1 MIDETNRATIG
12 AAETP
17 APEAGD
23 EAATAR
29 QDAEQQG
36 AEQPAANQVVD
47 EGATGDTQAHSDD
60 VAAQADV
67 VPPATSEADEPVTG
81 AADPIE
87 APASEA
93 VSSVDQ
99 GPQTVEPAEADAPP
113 TADSAADTSSPDA
126 LEPAPESTADAAT
139 ADEPAPASA
148 AATESATAGAAEDAA
163 PEPEPAAAAA
173 TAEPEE
179 PMTMAQ
185 LMEIPDNEVKS
196 LKHGDVVEGTVVRID
211 PDEILVDFGGKSE
224 GVVSN
229 RELMS
234 RRGPRDGDE
243 SRPELSVGDEV
254 LVYVLQPE
262 SPEGHAVLSLRR
274 AGLERKWRGMQER
287 FDAGEIVEARVID
300 HNKGGLI
307 VDLGVRG
314 FVPISQIVDFPRR
327 PRDEQPRDAAQ
338 EIAEKLQPFVGRTL
352 RLKILEVN
360 RKANRLI
367 LSEKVALYEERREKR
382 DELFSSLQVGQRVTG
397 VVRSIAPFGVF
408 VDLGGIDGLV
418 HKSELSWNKVN
429 NPESAYQMGEE
440 VEAEVIDINHERGRI
455 SLSIRRLQADPWQES
470 VAKYTIG
477 DVIDGTVTKLVNFGA
492 FVRVE
497 EGLEG
502 LIHISELSSQRVAH
516 PGDVVQEGQQVK
528 LRIISLD
535 SERHRLGLSLK
546 QAEDRPAP
554 APRED
559 KPRRERSSSNRR
571 PDYRPEDATAE
582 PEGGIDSTMAAAFA
596 SSGLLDQFRASQEP
610 TAEAATDTEAT
621 VDGPAPDATAL
632 EDDLRAAD
640 AGAPEA
646 DAGGDEARAAK
657 SEPVADTA
665 DDAGATDGADGT
677 PPADKA
683 VSKPRAKKAETADK
697 ADKPVKGDKA
707 DKADKADTAD
717 TANKPAKADK
727 PAKAAKAEEADEGA
741 DADKPEDAEKTA
753 TKAGA

>member
-1 MIDETNRATIG
+1 MLRETLPTGANRHLIEETKQVEQTDDAAASEPQAVEESTTSAEHPAAQTEGEATSAPDPEQEPLPADVTGSADE
-12 AAETP
+12 P
-17 APEAGD
+17 ASAV
-23 EAATAR
+23 
-29 QDAEQQG
+29 DAPSD
-36 AEQPAANQVVD
+36 EQPAAVSAD
-47 EGATGDTQAHSDD
+47 DASSD
-60 VAAQADV
+60 VAV
-67 VPPATSEADEPVTG
+67 VH
-81 AADPIE
+81 E
-87 APASEA
+87 APAA
-93 VSSVDQ
+93 
-99 GPQTVEPAEADAPP
+99 QTAPP
-113 TADSAADTSSPDA
+113 AAQTAP
-126 LEPAPESTADAAT
+126 
-139 ADEPAPASA
+139 
-148 AATESATAGAAEDAA
+148 
-163 PEPEPAAAAA
+163 PAAA
-173 TAEPEE
+173 E
-179 PMTMAQ
+179 PMTMAE
-185 LMEIPDNEVKS
+185 LLENPDNEVKS

-243 SRPELSVGDEV
+243 GKPELKMGDEV

-397 VVRSIAPFGVF
+397 QVRSIAPFGVF
-408 VDLGGIDGLV
+408 IDLGGIDGLV

-429 NPESAYQMGEE
+429 NPETAYAIGDE

-455 SLSIRRLQADPWQES
+455 SLSIRRLQPDPWQES
-470 VAKYTIG
+470 VAKYNIG
-477 DVIDGTVTKLVNFGA
+477 DVIEGTVTKLVNFGA

-502 LIHISELSSQRVAH
+502 LIHISELSNQRVAH
-516 PGDVVQEGQQVK
+516 PGDVVKEGDVLK
-528 LRIISLD
+528 LKIISLD

-546 QAEDRPAP
+546 QAEERSSVAPSAGP

-559 KPRRERSSSNRR
+559 RPRRERRERR
-571 PDYRPEDATAE
+571 ERFRPEDATAE
-582 PEGGIDSTMAAAFA
+582 PEEGIDNTMAAAFA
-596 SSGLLDQFRASQEP
+596 ESGLLEQFRASQAAREEQAASQAAQAS
-610 TAEAATDTEAT
+610 TAEAADTAPAEAVSEDASAPKASGEPEQPDQAEHLAQAPQPETASAEGEASGDGEPVEEDAT
-621 VDGPAPDATAL
+621 V
-632 EDDLRAAD
+632 
-640 AGAPEA
+640 
-646 DAGGDEARAAK
+646 
-657 SEPVADTA
+657 
-665 DDAGATDGADGT
+665 
-677 PPADKA
+677 
-683 VSKPRAKKAETADK
+683 
-697 ADKPVKGDKA
+697 
-707 DKADKADTAD
+707 
-717 TANKPAKADK
+717 
-727 PAKAAKAEEADEGA
+727 
-741 DADKPEDAEKTA
+741 
-753 TKAGA
+753 